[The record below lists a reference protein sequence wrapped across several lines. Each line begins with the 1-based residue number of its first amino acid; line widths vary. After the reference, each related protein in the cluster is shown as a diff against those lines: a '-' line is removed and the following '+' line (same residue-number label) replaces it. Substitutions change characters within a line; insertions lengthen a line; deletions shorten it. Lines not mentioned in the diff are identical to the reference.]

1 MSTRAATTIT
11 KRYHGRVCEAGLE
24 FAAWDSILWVPR
36 AKVGVWIRLTLTLT
50 LNLLKPI
57 S

>member
-1 MSTRAATTIT
+1 MSMRAVTKIT
-11 KRYHGRVCEAGLE
+11 KRYPGGVCEVGLE

-36 AKVGVWIRLTLTLT
+36 ARVGVWIRLTLTL
-50 LNLLKPI
+50 NLLQPI